1 MFIDV
6 TQEPFLF
13 GAAGFVIGWLL
24 ASINGWLR
32 ARSKARHQDP
42 KDSRI
47 RALEAEL
54 RIAQKDKETALA
66 ELEAGKKELEDL
78 SEGSKK
84 RDAVIVHQQSKIDK
98 LTADLKESVHKTRD
112 LRNELSEKATENIR
126 SEAKLREVETEL
138 EVAQASS
145 DLYATG
151 VFDYN
156 SAKEADE

>member
-6 TQEPFLF
+6 TQDTFLY
-13 GAAGFVIGWLL
+13 GVAGFVVGWLL

-32 ARSKARHQDP
+32 ARRKARHQDP

-47 RALEAEL
+47 RTLEAEL
-54 RIAQKDKETALA
+54 RIAQKDRESAVA
-66 ELEAGKKELEDL
+66 DLEAGKNELEES
-78 SEGSKK
+78 SEGNRK

-98 LTADLKESVHKTRD
+98 LTADLKESVRKTRE

-126 SEAKLREVETEL
+126 SEARLREVETEL